1 MLPRLCFPEGLV
13 SVRVISGTPDT
24 LEVKAMVPLAKA
36 ARGRPEGARVTV
48 RLSTTSAYSS
58 LEVCRTPDLLHGR
71 AGVFSAAR
79 GVGAEF
85 AGLLGLVSHEC
96 PSHVFL

>member
-1 MLPRLCFPEGLV
+1 MPEELV
-13 SVRVISGTPDT
+13 SVKVISGTPDT
-24 LEVKAMVPLAKA
+24 LEVKAMVPFAKA
-36 ARGRPEGARVTV
+36 ARGRPEGASVTV

-71 AGVFSAAR
+71 AGVFSEAR

-85 AGLLGLVSHEC
+85 AGFLGPVSHVT
-96 PSHVFL
+96 PYYISPKDARG